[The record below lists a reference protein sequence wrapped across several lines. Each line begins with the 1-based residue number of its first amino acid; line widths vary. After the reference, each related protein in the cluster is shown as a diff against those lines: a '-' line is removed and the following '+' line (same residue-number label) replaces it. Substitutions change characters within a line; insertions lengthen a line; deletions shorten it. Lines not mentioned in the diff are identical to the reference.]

1 MIRGHSKI
9 KTIVNILVFSILLIL
24 AVNCIDIHNAKAGA
38 EKLKF
43 STYHNGFSRKIG
55 QEIFV
60 DQLVTSSWHN
70 DVQKNLLTD
79 AQLQKLN
86 IRIRNIA
93 RYLGSSSPAIVTI
106 EDYSVETNG
115 NYLKSIP
122 NFTITDIRD
131 DRGKWVSLSVG
142 QALRLVS
149 QERHIVNNN
158 YLQQSKDFL
167 AFDRSNNIYHP
178 LIGLTLD
185 RYCHALFHQISMN
198 NNSDK

>member
-1 MIRGHSKI
+1 MSKEDREIKSIINTFMIS
-9 KTIVNILVFSILLIL
+9 IVLIL
-24 AVNCIDIHNAKAGA
+24 IINSIDVHNANAGG
-38 EKLKF
+38 ERLE
-43 STYHNGFSRKIG
+43 SNTYQNEFSRKIG
-55 QEIFV
+55 REV
-60 DQLVTSSWHN
+60 LLDRLVTSSWYN

-93 RYLGSSSPAIVTI
+93 RYLGSSSPAIVII
-106 EDYSVETNG
+106 ENYSVDTTNS
-115 NYLKSIP
+115 YLKYIP
-122 NFTITDIRD
+122 NLAITDIRD

-142 QALRLVS
+142 QALKLVS

-167 AFDRSNNIYHP
+167 VFDRSNNIYHP

-185 RYCHALFHQISMN
+185 RYCYALFHQMSTK
-198 NNSDK
+198 NNSAK

>member
-60 DQLVTSSWHN
+60 DRLVTSSWHN

-79 AQLQKLN
+79 AQLQN
-86 IRIRNIA
+86 
-93 RYLGSSSPAIVTI
+93 
-106 EDYSVETNG
+106 
-115 NYLKSIP
+115 
-122 NFTITDIRD
+122 
-131 DRGKWVSLSVG
+131 
-142 QALRLVS
+142 
-149 QERHIVNNN
+149 
-158 YLQQSKDFL
+158 
-167 AFDRSNNIYHP
+167 
-178 LIGLTLD
+178 
-185 RYCHALFHQISMN
+185 
-198 NNSDK
+198 